1 MSWHVNK
8 DGVSIINKM
17 IKEFGKKKNAYIQIF
32 TENDDFYI
40 FDDDD
45 CIVGRGFIYIQS
57 VRDNGAT
64 INIINVDKIESIY
77 IKTSDENDANSE

>member
-1 MSWHVNK
+1 MFWHINK

-17 IKEFGKKKNAYIQIF
+17 IKEFGKKENAYIQIF

-57 VRDNGAT
+57 VGDNGAT
-64 INIINVDKIESIY
+64 INIVNVDKIESIY
-77 IKTSDENDANSE
+77 IKTSDKNDVDSE